1 MNIAGGNFDGT
12 NASALV
18 GKIGDA
24 DVLQAVTIE
33 GGSFTQDPVAYTGNI
48 PVAQVGEPFICLLY
62 TSRCV

>member
-1 MNIAGGNFDGT
+1 MNIAGGKFDGT

-33 GGSFTQDPVAYTGNI
+33 GGSFTQDPVALYRKYTGCT
-48 PVAQVGEPFICLLY
+48 GW
-62 TSRCV
+62 